1 MAFRLRSFH
10 PVVALLLSVAV
21 CLAQTPAT
29 PAAGQ
34 VPQPRAQAPAIAP
47 AATLATTTA
56 PAQAT
61 PAAPSGPPVTVPGA
75 LNLTNASLTEVIDIL
90 ARDLHINYILDPKV
104 KGSVTINT
112 YGEIRAV
119 DMRNLLET
127 ILRMNN
133 FSMVQVGN
141 IYRIVPAVDTAR
153 LPITPQANSKDLPDD
168 ERMVLNLVFLK
179 YVTSAE
185 MAKLLEPFIGEGSKM
200 IAYDPAN
207 LLIIQDNA
215 RNMKRTVDLINMFDS
230 QTLAGQRVQTYSLN
244 SARASDMAKDLDRI
258 FKAYAFSDKSS
269 AVRFLPLDRIGTLVA
284 LAPNAGTFEEVDRW
298 VKKLD
303 VPVKLAA
310 GGTGNHVYRLKF
322 GRAEIIG
329 GVIAQLYGLP
339 SSQFGGG
346 GVGGAYPQGFGAAFR
361 NSGVGNGVNGG
372 FGGGGGYGGSYGNS
386 GYGNSGYGNGGYG
399 NSGYGNPYGNSGGFA
414 NGGGGFY
421 GAQGGVNST
430 AAPTASPFAT
440 AAAGAAAGTIAA
452 GGTSDQTGTFLGAN
466 PQTPEARAPRIVP
479 NPIDNTL
486 LVQSTADQ
494 WEQISGLLNELDIA
508 PRQVLI
514 EAKIFEVDL
523 TGDFAAGVEA
533 YMQRKSGANRQ
544 LTGSSNF
551 NFNPGLVL
559 TAGTLVGHSR
569 ELLSMV
575 TAQESNGRT
584 KVISAPSVIATDSIP
599 ASITVGDDVP
609 TLTGQAV
616 DPGITSGGTSQ
627 FTQSINSRSTGVSLN
642 VLARV
647 NASGVVTMVIDQS
660 VSAPQANKF
669 STIQSPAFSHRDV
682 STQVTVEDGDTI
694 AIGGIISENYTLG
707 TSGIPYLSRI
717 PGLGTIFGNRSTH
730 KDRTEL
736 IVFLTPKVIY
746 DTTQVAEATEEI
758 KTKLKGLTKLMKDN

>member
-1 MAFRLRSFH
+1 MQMAFRLRSF
-10 PVVALLLSVAV
+10 PFAVAV
-21 CLAQTPAT
+21 LFSAAVCVAQTPAT
-29 PAAGQ
+29 PAPGQ
-34 VPQPRAQAPAIAP
+34 TATPGAQTP
-47 AATLATTTA
+47 AAVPAAQPPANTA
-56 PAQAT
+56 PAQTT
-61 PAAPSGPPVTVPGA
+61 PAAPAGPAVTVPGA

-230 QTLAGQRVQTYSLN
+230 QTLAGQRVQTYSLTN
-244 SARASDMAKDLDRI
+244 ARASDMAKDLDRI
-258 FKAYAFSDKSS
+258 FKAYAFSEKNS

-329 GVIAQLYGLP
+329 SVIAQLYGI
-339 SSQFGGG
+339 SSGQFGGG
-346 GVGGAYPQGFGAAFR
+346 VGAYPQGFGAAFR

-372 FGGGGGYGGSYGNS
+372 FGGGGFGGGYNN
-386 GYGNSGYGNGGYG
+386 GYGNNGYGNNSFG
-399 NSGYGNPYGNSGGFA
+399 NGAYGNPYGNSGGFA
-414 NGGGGFY
+414 NGGGLY
-421 GAQGGVNST
+421 GAQGGVNPA
-430 AAPTASPFAT
+430 AAPSASPFAT
-440 AAAGAAAGTIAA
+440 AAAGTTTTGTAT
-452 GGTSDQTGTFLGAN
+452 GTTDQTGTYLGAS
-466 PQTPEARAPRIVP
+466 PLSPPVGAPHIVP
-479 NPIDNTL
+479 NPVDNTL

-533 YMQRKSGANRQ
+533 YLQRKSGANRQ

-694 AIGGIISENYTLG
+694 AIGGIISENYTVG

-758 KTKLKGLTKLMKDN
+758 KTKLKGLTKIMKDK

>member
-10 PVVALLLSVAV
+10 SAVAV
-21 CLAQTPAT
+21 LFSAALCVAQTPAT
-29 PAAGQ
+29 PAAGPAM
-34 VPQPRAQAPAIAP
+34 VPGAQNQAAAPVASTPAQAPP
-47 AATLATTTA
+47 ATTA
-56 PAQAT
+56 PAQTT

-244 SARASDMAKDLDRI
+244 NARASDMAKDLDRI
-258 FKAYAFSDKSS
+258 FKAYAFSDKTS

-310 GGTGNHVYRLKF
+310 GGTGNHVYRLKY

-329 GVIAQLYGLP
+329 NVIGQLYGLP
-339 SSQFGGG
+339 VSQFGG

-361 NSGVGNGVNGG
+361 NSGVGTGVNGG
-372 FGGGGGYGGSYGNS
+372 FGGGGLGGGYNNTFGNN
-386 GYGNSGYGNGGYG
+386 GYGNNGFNNPYGNGG
-399 NSGYGNPYGNSGGFA
+399 GYGNA
-414 NGGGGFY
+414 GGGVY
-421 GAQGGVNST
+421 GASAGVNAT
-430 AAPTASPFAT
+430 AAPAVSPFAT
-440 AAAGAAAGTIAA
+440 SAAGTSGAAATGTAT
-452 GGTSDQTGTFLGAN
+452 GTTDQTGTFLGAN
-466 PQTPEARAPRIVP
+466 PQTPQAGAPRIVP

-494 WEQISGLLNELDIA
+494 WEQISGLLNELDVA

-533 YMQRKSGANRQ
+533 YLQRKSGANRQ

-694 AIGGIISENYTLG
+694 AIGGIISENYTVG

-758 KTKLKGLTKLMKDN
+758 KTKLKGLTKIMKDK